1 MRPVTEKRYSQY
13 SCAITDQ
20 WNVEGPFRKI
30 GIKLSDDSQIVQGLR
45 IELVDGSVRSFGIG
59 SKYDDEINNIIDL
72 EVPKGQHIRDVN
84 LRSGAYIDQIGFT
97 TNENIQL
104 GPIGGP
110 GGSPS
115 NLKVMP
121 NKIIANSI
129 KQVYLHSIQGV
140 TFGYDIFG
148 RQVGTLCIA
157 NLKFIFAVIPCDD
170 ESQKTNIHERRV
182 KDIRS
187 LFNDDSDDYASW
199 DNDSSDDDD

>member
-1 MRPVTEKRYSQY
+1 M
-13 SCAITDQ
+13 
-20 WNVEGPFRKI
+20 EGPFRKI

-59 SKYDDEINNIIDL
+59 SNYDDEIDNIVDL

-121 NKIIANSI
+121 NQIIANNV
-129 KQVYLHSIQGV
+129 KQIYLHSIQGV

-157 NLKFIFAVIPCDD
+157 SLKFIFAVIPCDCDD

-187 LFNDDSDDYASW
+187 FFNSESEDDSDSESDDYASS
-199 DNDSSDDDD
+199 DNE